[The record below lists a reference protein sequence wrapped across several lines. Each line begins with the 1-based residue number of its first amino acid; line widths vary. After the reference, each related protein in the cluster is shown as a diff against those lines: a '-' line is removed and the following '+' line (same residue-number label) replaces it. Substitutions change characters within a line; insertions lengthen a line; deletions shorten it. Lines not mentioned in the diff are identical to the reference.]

1 MSVQVEWVDMTN
13 LAQRYQNA
21 MNKITKWR
29 AVFAGQ
35 QLGTRSKDDPEC
47 QAIRDHRE
55 VTILLRV
62 EVTAITK
69 LLIDKGICT
78 LEELQQATIDEAEL
92 LEQDYEKRFPGMRA
106 TDIGMQYDHRAAQT
120 MKHWK
125 P

>member
-1 MSVQVEWVDMTN
+1 MPSDN
-13 LAQRYQNA
+13 LAQLYYNA

-29 AVFAGQ
+29 SVFAGW
-35 QLGTRSKDDPEC
+35 QLGTRPKDDPEC
-47 QAIRDHRE
+47 QAIKDHRE

-69 LLIDKGICT
+69 LLISKRICA
-78 LEELQQATIDEAEL
+78 LEELQQAIIDEADL

-106 TDIGMQYDHRAAQT
+106 FEDGITYDKRAIET
-120 MKHWK
+120 MRNWK